1 MNILITGATS
11 GLGKQFAYVCA
22 ENKNNLI
29 VCGRDQEKLN
39 SLKNELVEK
48 YEIKVW
54 TIKANLFYE
63 NASDII
69 FNEAKKLNISID
81 ALINN
86 AGMGGQG
93 AFIDWNIQDEIN
105 MINLNIISVV
115 KLTHLFLK
123 EFVKNNNGKIL
134 NVSSTAALCPGPLQ
148 AIYFTSKAFITSF
161 SNSLYQEVRNTNVTV
176 TTLMPGAL
184 NTNFAKNANLEKT
197 KLFKKSKDPYKAAKK
212 LNVLASLSFGQK
224 MTMKLISITPKKI
237 VLKQIYKMQEIK

>member
-54 TIKANLFYE
+54 TIKANLFDE

-93 AFIDWNIQDEIN
+93 AFIDRNIQDEIN

-148 AIYFTSKAFITSF
+148 AIYFASKAFITSF